1 MKTKM
6 QNILDKGILTYANLT
21 YGGGEVSVESDGLF
35 MALEIDYKG
44 KFRSEFLAPQ
54 GFMLRANRKKIIIL
68 RLGDQDFPKTF
79 LSYSGDLQITRF
91 KAYGG
96 QNREVQTSVSV
107 NLDYWEYR
115 DNRWNTGMK
124 TNWED
129 LNSNYSYGTE
139 NGMPPPQIST
149 FSHRLHSSSGK
160 LTDPDGN
167 PYEGDYNIDRNGVIR
182 SGKFRTRESVV
193 LKTPTPKGI
202 VGKRKKII
210 KQARRFRGDY

>member
-1 MKTKM
+1 
-6 QNILDKGILTYANLT
+6 
-21 YGGGEVSVESDGLF
+21 
-35 MALEIDYKG
+35 
-44 KFRSEFLAPQ
+44 
-54 GFMLRANRKKIIIL
+54 
-68 RLGDQDFPKTF
+68 
-79 LSYSGDLQITRF
+79 
-91 KAYGG
+91 
-96 QNREVQTSVSV
+96 
-107 NLDYWEYR
+107 
-115 DNRWNTGMK
+115 
-124 TNWED
+124 
-129 LNSNYSYGTE
+129 
-139 NGMPPPQIST
+139 MPPPQIST